1 MQGDFAAGGRDGER
15 AVVVVQLEGE
25 LVGLEAAFVG
35 ELNADD
41 ARNGGIAERFAVDGE
56 AGNGREMAAAAV
68 GEGGKYFVGG
78 FRHGVEQAHDY
89 TPTKLRTMPT
99 ARPSASP
106 SNPKAWSAT
115 FFRLMLKLMARALP
129 SYISW
134 LCLS

>member
-1 MQGDFAAGGRDGER
+1 MQGDFTARAGDGDGAIVVVELDGEI
-15 AVVVVQLEGE
+15 
-25 LVGLEAAFVG
+25 VGLEATLVRKVDT
-35 ELNADD
+35 DD
-41 ARNGGIAERFAVDGE
+41 AGGGSTAEWLAVDGE
-56 AGNGREMAAAAV
+56 AGNGCEVAAAAV
-68 GEGGKYFVGG
+68 GEGSKYFVDG
-78 FRHGVEQAHDY
+78 FLYGVEQAHDY

-115 FFRLMLKLMARALP
+115 FFRPMLKLMARALP